1 MEISAIKSRLGI
13 ETVLQ
18 HYGLRMD
25 NNRRI
30 CCPFHP
36 DKTPSM
42 QIYPDTNTAY
52 CFSSNCKTHGKS
64 MDTIDF
70 IMLKENISK
79 HEAILKAQ
87 TLLGETPEPTKNN
100 PAMKE
105 KIPVNAEFLEK
116 MFSYFCSGLRSSQ
129 AAQDYLESRGFKAP
143 FRGLGGYNSGQFHH
157 GERRNEDLIN
167 KCLSAGLLI
176 DKGLKS
182 KTGEKAYQIF
192 GKNCIVFP
200 LRNKDHR
207 IVSLYFRS
215 ITNNDSQ
222 KHYYLKN
229 RSGLYPGYPN
239 PSTQTLILT
248 ESIIDAVSLSYSVTQ
263 LFGYSILACYGT
275 NGFTPEHEEAIKSL
289 PNLQEIVFA
298 FDNDEAGKS
307 AVQKYAGMFTSEYP
321 DLKLTTLDLPCKDV
335 NETLQG
341 HDESIFAELLKMRNV
356 IFLSNETVGS
366 SKAMNKRES
375 KQMCPPS
382 PKSPLPED
390 LGGSL
395 EFLTDE
401 KETPGLEP
409 LPEAKSTLLKA
420 LPALD
425 ATNPDCLT
433 YNSENLCFTLWG
445 GIDVYN
451 VNRLRATLHIRLK
464 DNEHRSFRDT
474 VDLYSHTQSER
485 LIKQASEKL
494 EISTTALSDAIT
506 LLTSELES
514 YRQAKRE
521 ERRKEE
527 SHRETTQKD
536 FFSRE
541 QMQAASSLLNNK
553 QLNKLT
559 HQLFD
564 KLGLVGQQDN
574 AMLLFFIFLTR
585 LFKNPLHAIVMGSS
599 GSGKTHLLQGVA
611 NTIPKQHIHYTTSL
625 SENTLYY
632 TPKDFLKH
640 KILLQEDLDGAYNA
654 LLPLRELMSN
664 QSISRFSTKTNS
676 RTGESKQ
683 VYLQV
688 EGPVCIA
695 GATTKERIYEDNANR
710 SFLIQLEES
719 PEHEKEVLE
728 YQGKIAAGLIDT
740 TGYEKNIYLLKAA
753 QLQLHPMEV
762 VIPFAEALDLPPH
775 VFKKLR
781 TKSHYLTLVKSLTL
795 WNQRNRK
802 RAEDKEG
809 NPCLLSEIDDVR
821 WANHLCR
828 ESLLRKSDEL
838 SGKTRNFFESLKESQ
853 TEGGTQHPLF
863 RSVEVRGR
871 FRLHPMQLK
880 RYLDELESRG
890 LIRCKSRS
898 QKTGNEYEIIVW
910 NDYEILLSGLD
921 VLDKIL
927 QTLEKPS
934 IPQG

>member
-1 MEISAIKSRLGI
+1 MEILEIKSALSI

-18 HYGLRMD
+18 HYGLRAD
-25 NNRRI
+25 RNRRL
-30 CCPFHP
+30 CCPFHA
-36 DKTPSM
+36 DKTPSL
-42 QIYPDTNTAY
+42 QVYPETNTAY

-64 MDTIDF
+64 MDVIDF

-87 TLLGETPEPTKNN
+87 TLLGKASEPIKNN
-100 PAMKE
+100 MPVKE
-105 KIPVNAEFLEK
+105 KTPVDTDFLEK
-116 MFSYFCSGLRSSQ
+116 MFAYFRSGIRSSGQ
-129 AAQDYLESRGFKAP
+129 AQDYMESRCLST
-143 FRGLGGYNSGQFHH
+143 GLETGYNAGQFHH
-157 GERRNEDLIN
+157 GERRNEELI
-167 KCLSAGLLI
+167 KQCLAAGLLI
-176 DKGLKS
+176 DKGQKS
-182 KTGEKAYQIF
+182 KTGEKAYQVF
-192 GKNCIVFP
+192 GNKSIVFP
-200 LRNKDHR
+200 LRNKANR

-215 ITNNDSQ
+215 IVNNDTQ

-229 RSGLYPGYPN
+229 RQGLYPCYPSEN
-239 PSTQTLILT
+239 TQTPILT
-248 ESIIDAVSLSYSVTQ
+248 ESIIDAATLLQSLNQVNPENPTNPGSD
-263 LFGYSILACYGT
+263 ILACYGT
-275 NGFTPEHEEAIKSL
+275 NGFTSEHEEAIQSL
-289 PNLQEIVFA
+289 PGLQEIVFA
-298 FDNDEAGKS
+298 FDSDEAGKTATGKLS
-307 AVQKYAGMFTSEYP
+307 SRLQNDYP
-321 DLKLTTLDLPCKDV
+321 HLKLTTIDLPCKDI
-335 NETLQG
+335 NETLIA
-341 HDESIFAELLKMRNV
+341 HSPEIFAHLINERKPIEAEPFFLSTESI
-356 IFLSNETVGS
+356 
-366 SKAMNKRES
+366 
-375 KQMCPPS
+375 
-382 PKSPLPED
+382 
-390 LGGSL
+390 
-395 EFLTDE
+395 E
-401 KETPGLEP
+401 KERKEEP
-409 LPEAKSTLLKA
+409 STVH
-420 LPALD
+420 PAPCNEKLN
-425 ATNPDCLT
+425 TQNPDCLT
-433 YNSENLCFTLWG
+433 YETGALRFTLWG

-464 DNEHRSFRDT
+464 DNEYRSFRDT
-474 VDLYSHTQSER
+474 VDLYSHTGSER
-485 LIKQASEKL
+485 LIKQAAEKL
-494 EISTTALSDAIT
+494 EISSTILSEAITALTA
-506 LLTSELES
+506 ELET
-514 YRQAKRE
+514 YRQEKRE

-527 SHRETTQKD
+527 ATKEVSQKD
-536 FFSRE
+536 FFSKE
-541 QMQAASSLLNNK
+541 QMQAASTLLNNK

-559 HQLFD
+559 HELFD
-564 KLGLVGQQDN
+564 RLGLVGQQDN

-611 NTIPKQHIHYTTSL
+611 GTVPKQHIHYTTSL

-640 KILLQEDLDGAYNA
+640 KVLLQEDLDGAYNA

-695 GATTKERIYEDNANR
+695 GATTKEKIYEDNANR

-719 PEHEKEVLE
+719 PQHEREVLS
-728 YQGKIAAGLIDT
+728 YQGKVAAGLIDT
-740 TGYEKNIYLLKAA
+740 TIYEKNINLLKAA

-762 VIPFAEALDLPPH
+762 IIPFAEALDLPPH

-802 RAEDKEG
+802 RTEDKEG
-809 NPCLLSEIDDVR
+809 NPCLLSEVDDVR

-853 TEGGTQHPLF
+853 TSDNQQNSLF
-863 RSVEVRGR
+863 RAVEVRTR

-898 QKTGNEYEIIVW
+898 QKTGNEYEILVW

-921 VLDKIL
+921 VLDIIL
-927 QTLEKPS
+927 KQLS
-934 IPQG
+934 

>member
-1 MEISAIKSRLGI
+1 MEIPEIKSRLSI

-18 HYGLRMD
+18 HYGLRAD
-25 NNRRI
+25 SNSRI
-30 CCPFHP
+30 SCPFHP
-36 DKTPSM
+36 DRTPSM
-42 QIYPDTNTAY
+42 QIYQQTNTAY

-64 MDTIDF
+64 MDAIDF

-79 HEAILKAQ
+79 HEAIIKAQ
-87 TLLGETPEPTKNN
+87 ALLGGAPEPVKNN
-100 PAMKE
+100 LPVKE
-105 KIPVNAEFLEK
+105 KEKTSVDTDFLEK

-129 AAQDYLESRGFKAP
+129 PAQDYLESRGFEAP
-143 FRGLGGYNSGQFHH
+143 FRGLGAGYNSGQFHH
-157 GERRNEDLIN
+157 GERRNEELIA
-167 KCLSAGLLI
+167 KCLESGLLI
-176 DKGLKS
+176 DKGQKS

-200 LRNKDHR
+200 LKDKDNR
-207 IVSLYFRS
+207 TVSMYFRS
-215 ITNNDSQ
+215 IVNNDTQ

-229 RSGLYPGYPN
+229 RQGLYPCYPN
-239 PSTQTLILT
+239 PETETLILT
-248 ESIIDAVSLSYSVTQ
+248 ESVIDAASLSYSVTQ
-263 LFGYSILACYGT
+263 LFNPSVLACYGT
-275 NGFTPEHEEAIKSL
+275 NGLTPEHLEAIKSL
-289 PNLQEIVFA
+289 PALQEIVFA
-298 FDNDEAGKS
+298 FDMDEAGKS
-307 AVQKYAGMFTSEYP
+307 AVAKYAES
-321 DLKLTTLDLPCKDV
+321 LSIINCQLSTLELPCKDI
-335 NETLQG
+335 NETLIA
-341 HDESIFAELLKMRNV
+341 HNPEIFPHLLNERKPVEPEPFFLSTESIEK
-356 IFLSNETVGS
+356 EKE
-366 SKAMNKRES
+366 KASLIITEAT
-375 KQMCPPS
+375 PS
-382 PKSPLPED
+382 PLC
-390 LGGSL
+390 
-395 EFLTDE
+395 
-401 KETPGLEP
+401 
-409 LPEAKSTLLKA
+409 KA
-420 LPALD
+420 GKRLN
-425 ATNPDCLT
+425 TQNPDCLT
-433 YNSENLCFTLWG
+433 YETETLRFTLWG
-445 GIDVYN
+445 GIDIYS

-464 DNEHRSFRDT
+464 DNEYSSFRDT

-485 LIKQASEKL
+485 LIKQAAEKL
-494 EISTTALSDAIT
+494 EISATLLSEAIT
-506 LLTSELES
+506 ELTAELET
-514 YRQAKRE
+514 YRQEKRE

-527 SHRETTQKD
+527 TEKETTQKD
-536 FFSRE
+536 FFSKE
-541 QMQAASSLLNNK
+541 QMQAASTLLNNK
-553 QLNKLT
+553 QLNRLT
-559 HQLFD
+559 HELFD
-564 KLGLVGQQDN
+564 KLGLIGQQDN

-611 NTIPKQHIHYTTSL
+611 GTIPKQHIRYTTSL

-640 KILLQEDLDGAYNA
+640 KVLLQEDLDGAYNA

-695 GATTKERIYEDNANR
+695 GATTKEKIYEDNANR

-719 PEHEKEVLE
+719 PQHEKEVLD
-728 YQGKIAAGLIDT
+728 YQGKVAAGLIDT
-740 TGYEKNIYLLKAA
+740 KIYERNITLLKAA

-762 VIPFAEALDLPPH
+762 VIPFAESLDLPPH

-802 RAEDKEG
+802 RTEDKEG
-809 NPCLLSEIDDVR
+809 NPCLLSEVDDVR

-853 TEGGTQHPLF
+853 TTDNKQNPLF
-863 RSVEVRGR
+863 RAVEVRTR
-871 FRLHPMQLK
+871 FRLHPMKLK

-898 QKTGNEYEIIVW
+898 QKTGNEYEILVW

-921 VLDKIL
+921 ILDIIL
-927 QTLEKPS
+927 KQLT
-934 IPQG
+934 